1 MLVDSTNTNRNNDT
15 NASSTDEIQMDTN
28 GDGVV
33 DAQDEVAQ
41 TPTETTDTTNAS
53 IY

>member
-1 MLVDSTNTNRNNDT
+1 
-15 NASSTDEIQMDTN
+15 MDTN

-41 TPTETTDTTNAS
+41 TPTETPTDTGAT
-53 IY
+53 